1 MPVRK
6 YKAEQIVT
14 LLRQIEVQIANGK
27 TAPQACKEAGIHTQ
41 TYDRWR
47 REYGGLK
54 LDQAKTAEG
63 AGEGKYAVEATGGRV
78 VAGEASATG
87 GSPGKLLSPER
98 RRCAV
103 ECARWKY
110 GLSERRACRLLG
122 QWRGTQRYRPMDR
135 LDEDELTRAVV
146 ALAAQYGRYG
156 YRRIT
161 ALLQSSGW
169 PVGKD
174 RVQRIWRREGLKV
187 PQKQRPRRRLWLNG
201 GSCVRLR
208 PEHRNHVWSY
218 DCCQRQNAR
227 WKNAAASDA
236 AGRGYEGMPG
246 HPSRAEDRQPGGDR
260 DVVGRD
266 GVARGPGAYSIR
278 QRPRVSGPGLAPVAG
293 EAWDR
298 NVIHRT
304 RQSLGEWV
312 L

>member
-14 LLRQIEVQIANGK
+14 LLRQIEVQMANGEDGSRRLQGSRHPHPDLLPL
-27 TAPQACKEAGIHTQ
+27 AEGIWRAEAGSG
-41 TYDRWR
+41 
-47 REYGGLK
+47 E
-54 LDQAKTAEG
+54 TAEG
-63 AGEGKYAVEATGGRV
+63 VREGKYAVEATGGRV

-87 GSPGKLLSPER
+87 RSPGKLLSPER

-174 RVQRIWRREGLKV
+174 RVQRNL
-187 PQKQRPRRRLWLNG
+187 
-201 GSCVRLR
+201 
-208 PEHRNHVWSY
+208 
-218 DCCQRQNAR
+218 
-227 WKNAAASDA
+227 A
-236 AGRGYEGMPG
+236 AGRFE
-246 HPSRAEDRQPGGDR
+246 SAAETKAPKTALAERR
-260 DVVGRD
+260 FLC
-266 GVARGPGAYSIR
+266 ATAAGASE
-278 QRPRVSGPGLAPVAG
+278 PRL
-293 EAWDR
+293 E
-298 NVIHRT
+298 
-304 RQSLGEWV
+304 L
-312 L
+312 